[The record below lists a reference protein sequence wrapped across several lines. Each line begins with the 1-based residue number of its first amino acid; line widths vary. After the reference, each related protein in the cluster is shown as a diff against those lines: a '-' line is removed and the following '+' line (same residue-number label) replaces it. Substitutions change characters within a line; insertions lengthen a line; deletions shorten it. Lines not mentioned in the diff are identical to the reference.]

1 MNLLPVRQPDPTER
15 KRLRLRRSSLCEL
28 AAHDSKS
35 IGGGAR
41 FYFFAIF
48 FSENLKPDF
57 AHKKNQTSD
66 NWPGS

>member
-1 MNLLPVRQPDPTER
+1 MER

-41 FYFFAIF
+41 FYFLRSFL
-48 FSENLKPDF
+48 ENLKPDF
-57 AHKKNQTSD
+57 AHKKNQTS
-66 NWPGS
+66 G